1 MSRIHLRLA
10 LFSSSCFFRFQKRRR
25 RREKHQQRTF
35 CSTGGRSFFFLPAFS
50 FPLSFVVLTR
60 TGESYFTKD
69 ISGGIIVA
77 LWFQLLSSSS
87 FPFILQTQF
96 QVPARLSKHLRALPL
111 SVSLMR
117 CVRPKKA
124 VRSVGCVNKKDKSEG
139 SWSCLGHKQS
149 LLGRQPHSDDKNRQ
163 MFCFFGCAGT
173 ACKKNTKFSHFSF
186 QTGMSEIFR
195 FQRKHST
202 LITKNSLQSVT
213 CSCTLHTRKLSVCN
227 KTVT

>member
-25 RREKHQQRTF
+25 RWEKHQQRTF

-87 FPFILQTQF
+87 SSFPFILQTQF
-96 QVPARLSKHLRALPL
+96 QVPARLSKHLHALPL

-117 CVRPKKA
+117 CVRPKKD
-124 VRSVGCVNKKDKSEG
+124 VRSVGCANKKDNPKGVLRMFQLSLSIG
-139 SWSCLGHKQS
+139 GLTSITQICLGCEGVRYCTKLVLVLKKLQLGGKKKKPGKRNFQLCVVCEFPELGNCPTICIVRQKHNKGIGKQ
-149 LLGRQPHSDDKNRQ
+149 
-163 MFCFFGCAGT
+163 
-173 ACKKNTKFSHFSF
+173 
-186 QTGMSEIFR
+186 
-195 FQRKHST
+195 
-202 LITKNSLQSVT
+202 
-213 CSCTLHTRKLSVCN
+213 
-227 KTVT
+227 

>member
-50 FPLSFVVLTR
+50 LPLSFVVLTR

-69 ISGGIIVA
+69 ISGGIILA

-96 QVPARLSKHLRALPL
+96 QVPARLSKHLHALPL

-117 CVRPKKA
+117 CVRPKKD
-124 VRSVGCVNKKDKSEG
+124 VRSVGCANKKDNPKGVLRMFQLSLSIG
-139 SWSCLGHKQS
+139 GLTSITQICLGCEGVRYCTKLVLVLKKLQLGGKKKKPGKRNFQLCVVCEFPELGNCPTICIVRQKHNKGIGKQ
-149 LLGRQPHSDDKNRQ
+149 
-163 MFCFFGCAGT
+163 
-173 ACKKNTKFSHFSF
+173 
-186 QTGMSEIFR
+186 
-195 FQRKHST
+195 
-202 LITKNSLQSVT
+202 
-213 CSCTLHTRKLSVCN
+213 
-227 KTVT
+227 